1 LSFYSILFK
10 LAGSGLSRMWRR
22 IMRTFV
28 NESFKR
34 LDAEKQERIIRAAIH
49 EFADRGYELAN
60 TNDIAE
66 RAKIS
71 VGSLFHYFDTK
82 ENLFLYIVQYGS
94 RIIEQ
99 YTGQIVEDGAKSV
112 AEKIEQLLRLVVKTS
127 REEKILIRLYHE
139 MSSLGNNDFLTK
151 VPQSLESFTAR
162 HYIAMLQEG
171 QKKGEVRPDLD
182 ISLAAFAM
190 DNIFMSLQYAYS
202 CDYYN
207 IRFQIYNNPW
217 IDQDKNDEK
226 VIAETLKFLCGALLV
241 PENERRGQQT

>member
-1 LSFYSILFK
+1 
-10 LAGSGLSRMWRR
+10 
-22 IMRTFV
+22 MRTFV

-139 MSSLGNNDFLTK
+139 MSSLGNNDF
-151 VPQSLESFTAR
+151 
-162 HYIAMLQEG
+162 
-171 QKKGEVRPDLD
+171 
-182 ISLAAFAM
+182 
-190 DNIFMSLQYAYS
+190 
-202 CDYYN
+202 
-207 IRFQIYNNPW
+207 
-217 IDQDKNDEK
+217 
-226 VIAETLKFLCGALLV
+226 
-241 PENERRGQQT
+241 

>member
-1 LSFYSILFK
+1 
-10 LAGSGLSRMWRR
+10 
-22 IMRTFV
+22 
-28 NESFKR
+28 
-34 LDAEKQERIIRAAIH
+34 
-49 EFADRGYELAN
+49 
-60 TNDIAE
+60 
-66 RAKIS
+66 
-71 VGSLFHYFDTK
+71 
-82 ENLFLYIVQYGS
+82 
-94 RIIEQ
+94 
-99 YTGQIVEDGAKSV
+99 VEDGAKSV